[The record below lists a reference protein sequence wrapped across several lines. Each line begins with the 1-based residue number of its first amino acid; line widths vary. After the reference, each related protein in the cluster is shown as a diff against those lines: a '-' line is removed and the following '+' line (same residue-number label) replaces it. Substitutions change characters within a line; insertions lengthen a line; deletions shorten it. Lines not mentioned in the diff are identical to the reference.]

1 MDILVACKVQWHLK
15 GMLWEYFFRVYE
27 IDEFISENFR
37 KLYDADLANDI
48 HCYFP
53 PEALMKFLV
62 MRPPIG

>member
-37 KLYDADLANDI
+37 KLYDADWPMTSTVTFRLK
-48 HCYFP
+48 P
-53 PEALMKFLV
+53 
-62 MRPPIG
+62 